1 MKALV
6 TGAAG
11 FISGQLCHTLWKRG
25 IEFVGIDNFSY
36 GKLDNL
42 RFPDVDLSD
51 TVLTMDIRDRD
62 GIMKLLEGNKFD
74 VIFNI
79 AGIAPLPDCQSDPVE
94 ATSVNVLGVVNLLEC
109 CRQAGVGHFVQASTN
124 AIYENVTEF
133 PTKEEGFELP
143 TLVYTNSKYCAERYC
158 QSFADTYGM
167 NVTCIRFANV
177 YGPHIDCLRK
187 QPPFV
192 GYMIRELYYDRTPEF
207 HSDGNQRRDYIFVED
222 LIDLALRVATHK
234 GFDVVNA
241 CSNTDYSVKELYEL
255 ASRLM
260 GKDIP
265 AHYNPVENYWK
276 AYPELYSGAY
286 AIKPERLEHE
296 VNKYSLCSNEHAKT
310 VYGWTPQVG
319 IEEGMRR
326 VVAAECEMLRKR
338 DLEEK
343 G

>member
-11 FISGQLCHTLWKRG
+11 FISGQLCRELWRRG
-25 IEFVGIDNFSY
+25 EEVVGIDNFSY

-42 RFPDVDLSD
+42 RFDDVDLSD
-51 TVLTMDIRDRD
+51 IVLTMDIRDTAAV
-62 GIMKLLEGNKFD
+62 MKLLEENRFD
-74 VIFNI
+74 VVFNV

-109 CRQAGVGHFVQASTN
+109 CRKVGIKHFVQASTN
-124 AIYENVTEF
+124 AIYENVTQF

-167 NVTCIRFANV
+167 NITCIRFANV

-207 HSDGNQRRDYIFVED
+207 HSDGNQRRDYIYVED
-222 LIDLALRVATHK
+222 LIDLALRVVSHE

-241 CSNTDYSVKELYEL
+241 CSNSNYSVKELYAL
-255 ASRLM
+255 ASQLM
-260 GKDIP
+260 GKNIP
-265 AHYNPVENYWK
+265 AHYNPIENYWK
-276 AYPELYSGAY
+276 AYPELYRGAY
-286 AIKPERLEHE
+286 PIRHEILAHE
-296 VNKYSLCSNEHAKT
+296 VNKYSLCSNERAKT
-310 VYGWTPQVG
+310 VYGWTPKVS

-326 VVAAECEMLRKR
+326 VVEAECEMLRKR
-338 DLEEK
+338 DAGEQA
-343 G
+343 